1 MVAANYTSQVELLG
15 AVLTQACSSER
26 GFPPT
31 SQKRHTMS
39 CVLYV
44 LVVFSMRK
52 QKLGRVSLRVTT
64 NNPNSPISS
73 RLRFIRCACRTFRHK
88 MRIRVA
94 SFDRSLPQMP
104 GALAITYM

>member
-1 MVAANYTSQVELLG
+1 MVATNYTNHVQLLG
-15 AVLTQACSSER
+15 AVLTQACSSQR
-26 GFPPT
+26 GFPFT
-31 SQKRHTMS
+31 SRKRRTMS

-52 QKLGRVSLRVTT
+52 QNLGRVALRVTT

-73 RLRFIRCACRTFRHK
+73 RLRFIRCACRAFRHK
-88 MRIRVA
+88 MRIRAA
-94 SFDRSLPQMP
+94 SFNRSLPQMP